1 MKHDLKI
8 NDIGV
13 GVNLLDEAD
22 APADGFRLDFTH
34 RDRGNTD
41 VNVGEGEANGFLL
54 AASASGAGEDR
65 LLSVPF
71 KNAETETKNGH
82 RGTTTSDVGE
92 GEDRLLS
99 VSVPVKN
106 AETETSNLGHRR
118 RTTTSDVGEGEDRL
132 LSVSVPVKN
141 AETETSNLGHRRRT
155 TTSDVGE
162 GEDRLL
168 SVSVPVKNAETET
181 SNLGHRRT
189 TTVGEADKAGKAS
202 PPNFDEGAGPKR
214 HRERQ
219 HQCDSMYPF
228 EGSYVYQGGCGG
240 NSFEV
245 LITCENKGRKE
256 ESRNG
261 VICNYYE
268 ETLVSVCVCV

>member
-1 MKHDLKI
+1 MKVFSFAILAAAAGASASASAVASLRGSDEQMKRDLKT

-71 KNAETETKNGH
+71 KNAETETESGH

-118 RTTTSDVGEGEDRL
+118 RTT
-132 LSVSVPVKN
+132 
-141 AETETSNLGHRRRT
+141 
-155 TTSDVGE
+155 
-162 GEDRLL
+162 
-168 SVSVPVKNAETET
+168 
-181 SNLGHRRT
+181 
-189 TTVGEADKAGKAS
+189 VGEADKAGKAS
-202 PPNFDEGAGPKR
+202 NFDEGLKR
-214 HRERQ
+214 KRE
-219 HQCDSMYPF
+219 HQCDSMALF
-228 EGSYVYQGGCGG
+228 EGSFVYQDGCDG
-240 NSFEV
+240 NPWEV
-245 LITCENKGRKE
+245 KITCNKKGRNKDRRSGVTCSYFE
-256 ESRNG
+256 EN
-261 VICNYYE
+261 
-268 ETLVSVCVCV
+268 LVSLLFVYYRYS

>member
-1 MKHDLKI
+1 MKVFSFAILAAAAAASASASAVASLRGSDDDEQMQMKRDLKI

-106 AETETSNLGHRR
+106 AETDTSNLGHRR
-118 RTTTSDVGEGEDRL
+118 RTT
-132 LSVSVPVKN
+132 
-141 AETETSNLGHRRRT
+141 
-155 TTSDVGE
+155 
-162 GEDRLL
+162 
-168 SVSVPVKNAETET
+168 
-181 SNLGHRRT
+181 
-189 TTVGEADKAGKAS
+189 GEADKAGKAS
-202 PPNFDEGAGPKR
+202 PSNFYEGGLKR
-214 HRERQ
+214 RRE
-219 HQCDSMYPF
+219 HQCDSMAPF
-228 EGSYVYQGGCGG
+228 EGTFVYQAGCDG
-240 NSFEV
+240 NPWEV
-245 LITCENKGRKE
+245 RITCNKKGRNKDRRRSGVTCSYFE
-256 ESRNG
+256 EN
-261 VICNYYE
+261 
-268 ETLVSVCVCV
+268 LVSLLFVYYRYS

>member
-1 MKHDLKI
+1 MKVFSLAIIAVAAAASASASAVASLRGSDEQMKRDLKT

-71 KNAETETKNGH
+71 KNAETETESGH

-118 RTTTSDVGEGEDRL
+118 RTTTLD
-132 LSVSVPVKN
+132 
-141 AETETSNLGHRRRT
+141 
-155 TTSDVGE
+155 
-162 GEDRLL
+162 
-168 SVSVPVKNAETET
+168 
-181 SNLGHRRT
+181 
-189 TTVGEADKAGKAS
+189 EADKAGKAS
-202 PPNFDEGAGPKR
+202 SPNFDKGGLKR
-214 HRERQ
+214 RRE
-219 HQCDSMYPF
+219 HQCDMYQF
-228 EGSYVYQGGCGG
+228 EGEFVYEAGCDG
-240 NSFEV
+240 NPWEV
-245 LITCENKGRKE
+245 TITCNKKGRNKDRRSGVTCSYFE
-256 ESRNG
+256 EN
-261 VICNYYE
+261 
-268 ETLVSVCVCV
+268 LVSLLFVYYRYS

>member
-1 MKHDLKI
+1 MKVFSLAILAVAAAASASASAVASLRGSDDDEQMKRDLFKI

-71 KNAETETKNGH
+71 KNAETETDRGH
-82 RGTTTSDVGE
+82 RGITTSDVGE

-118 RTTTSDVGEGEDRL
+118 RTTTL
-132 LSVSVPVKN
+132 
-141 AETETSNLGHRRRT
+141 
-155 TTSDVGE
+155 
-162 GEDRLL
+162 
-168 SVSVPVKNAETET
+168 
-181 SNLGHRRT
+181 
-189 TTVGEADKAGKAS
+189 GEADKAGKAS
-202 PPNFDEGAGPKR
+202 NFDEGLKR
-214 HRERQ
+214 KRE
-219 HQCDSMYPF
+219 HQCDSMALF
-228 EGSYVYQGGCGG
+228 EGSFFYQDGFDG
-240 NSFEV
+240 NPWEFK
-245 LITCENKGRKE
+245 ITCNKKGRNKDRRSGVTCSYFE
-256 ESRNG
+256 EN
-261 VICNYYE
+261 
-268 ETLVSVCVCV
+268 LVSLLFVYYRYS